1 VGTQTASFQLLAEQ
15 HQEDTVTSSA
25 LNNTPP
31 VEDAHVGEG
40 EGQQAPLVV
49 VSSYPPRKCGI
60 ATFTEEALEFVRAHL
75 PERPIHIVSHLD
87 GRGTQV
93 HPILDQT
100 DPNWPETVSAFI
112 EQLHPYAVHL
122 EHEYGLYSYRDPIT
136 GEQDNNERFIQ
147 LLARLREAG
156 IPTVVETHTV
166 HGRYKEAEERFLR
179 QLVATCTTLIL
190 KCDYQR
196 WRMEWNFHERPE
208 NVIVIPHGARPDKLA
223 LDPEVCKRQLGLH
236 DLVGKPV
243 LGLIGWIQTNKRWD
257 LILDRWEDLRR
268 EVQEQTGQEWMLLCA
283 GNMRDPNDTSFFEI
297 CRAKAQELER
307 RGIARYVEFDP
318 RGDLYYEIMAC
329 FDAVALPSLDE
340 TQSGTLARIFALG
353 KPYITSAPLEGLTS
367 QTVESEAGLLF
378 SNDATLHRG
387 LLRLMTNASLRA
399 DLSANARSY
408 LERVVNWDVV
418 AEQYLDAY
426 AMAAAKMRY
435 ISTEQAR
442 AEMTQPVSATHQS
455 A

>member
-1 VGTQTASFQLLAEQ
+1 MSF
-15 HQEDTVTSSA
+15 HPKII
-25 LNNTPP
+25 PP
-31 VEDAHVGEG
+31 VGEVYVGEG
-40 EGQQAPLVV
+40 EGQQPLVV

-60 ATFTEEALEFVRAHL
+60 ATFTEEALEFVSTRL

-87 GRGTQV
+87 GQGQHV
-93 HPILDQT
+93 HPIIDQE
-100 DPNWPETVSAFI
+100 DPDWPESVSVAI
-112 EQLHPYAVHL
+112 QQLNPYAVHL
-122 EHEYGLYSYRDPIT
+122 EHEYGLYQYRDPIT
-136 GEQDNNERFIQ
+136 GKKDNNERFIR
-147 LLARLREAG
+147 LLTLLREAG

-166 HGRYKEAEERFLR
+166 HGRYTEAEERFLR

-208 NVIVIPHGARPDKLA
+208 NVIVIPHGARPDKFD
-223 LDPEVCKRQLGLH
+223 LDPEACKRRLGLH
-236 DLVGKPV
+236 ELVGKPV

-257 LILDRWEDLRR
+257 LILDQWEDLRQT
-268 EVQEQTGQEWMLLCA
+268 VLEQTGQEWMLLCA
-283 GNMRDPNDTSFFEI
+283 GNMRDPNDTAFFEM
-297 CRAKAQELER
+297 CRAKAQTLEQ

-318 RGDLYYEIMAC
+318 RGDVYYEMMAC

-353 KPYITSAPLEGLTS
+353 KPYITSAPQEGLTS

-378 SNDATLHRG
+378 SNEATLRRG
-387 LLRLMTNASLRA
+387 LLRLMTNAELRA
-399 DLSANARSY
+399 ELSANARSY
-408 LERVVNWDVV
+408 LQQVVSWDVV

-435 ISTEQAR
+435 TA
-442 AEMTQPVSATHQS
+442 AEKTPAEVAHAASVAAQS
-455 A
+455 S

>member
-1 VGTQTASFQLLAEQ
+1 MKSPE
-15 HQEDTVTSSA
+15 SK
-25 LNNTPP
+25 NIPP
-31 VEDAHVGEG
+31 VGEAHVGED
-40 EGQQAPLVV
+40 EGQQQPLVV

-87 GRGTQV
+87 GRGPQA
-93 HPILDQT
+93 HPILNQE
-100 DPNWPETVSAFI
+100 DPNWPETVSAYI
-112 EQLHPYAVHL
+112 QALHPYVVHL
-122 EHEYGLYSYRDPIT
+122 EHEYGLYAYRDPVT
-136 GEQDNNERFIQ
+136 GAHDNNERFIQ
-147 LLARLREAG
+147 LLARLRAAG
-156 IPTVVETHTV
+156 IPTVVEAHTV
-166 HGRYKEAEERFLR
+166 HGRYTEAEERFLR

-208 NVIVIPHGARPDKLA
+208 NVIVIPHGARPDKLS
-223 LDPEVCKRQLGLH
+223 LDPEDCKRRLGLH
-236 DLVGKPV
+236 ELVGKPV

-268 EVQEQTGQEWMLLCA
+268 DVLEQTGQEWMLLCA
-283 GNMRDPNDTSFFEI
+283 GNMRDPNDTAFFQM

-307 RGIARYVEFDP
+307 RGMARYVEFDP

-378 SNDATLHRG
+378 STDATLRRG
-387 LLRLMTNASLRA
+387 LLRLMTNAHLRA
-399 DLSANARSY
+399 ELSANARDY
-408 LERVVNWDVV
+408 LAQVVNWNVV
-418 AEQYLDAY
+418 AERYLDAY

-435 ISTEQAR
+435 TSANQA
-442 AEMTQPVSATHQS
+442 QATIAQT
-455 A
+455 ANVAAQGT